1 MFADRQPRSFLDPAV
16 LARLSAVPLLARR
29 PMVGTVSGRHASP
42 HRGSSVE
49 FAEYRKYVPGD
60 DLRRLDWRAFGRSD
74 RFYVKEYEADTNLRL
89 VLVLDTSGSMAFGSV
104 KPPAAAGLQPL
115 PKIDYARRIC
125 GGLGYL
131 ASQQGDA
138 VGIACAAGEI
148 LRSLPARRSPAH
160 LRLVFDVLDEATPG
174 GSTRLPQVLH
184 ELAETT
190 RQRALVAIV
199 SDLFMPPDDL
209 AGAFGHLRFRRHD
222 VAVFHLLDPQEL
234 AFSFQRP
241 TRFLDLEGGGT
252 IFADPVEIA
261 DRYHQAVSSYLEQLR
276 GIVLEAGVDYH
287 RVLTDEPYE
296 QVLARFLVGR
306 AAGRS
311 LR

>member
-1 MFADRQPRSFLDPAV
+1 MLSDRQPRSFLEPAV
-16 LARLSAVPLLARR
+16 LARLSGVPLLSRR
-29 PMVGTVSGRHASP
+29 PMVGNVSGRHASP

-89 VLVLDTSGSMAFGSV
+89 VLVLDTSGSMAFRS
-104 KPPAAAGLQPL
+104 PAPAVGVQPL
-115 PKIDYARRIC
+115 SKIDYARRIC
-125 GGLGYL
+125 GALGYL

-138 VGIACAAGEI
+138 VGISCAAEGI
-148 LRSLPARRSPAH
+148 VRTLPPRRSPAH
-160 LRLVFDVLDEATPG
+160 LRLAFDVIEEAQPQGTTG
-174 GSTRLPQVLH
+174 LAQVLH
-184 ELAETT
+184 ELAETI
-190 RQRALVAIV
+190 RQRALVVIV
-199 SDLFMPPDDL
+199 SDLFVDPAEL

-222 VAVFHLLDPQEL
+222 IAAFHLLDPQEL
-234 AFSFQRP
+234 AFTFQRP
-241 TRFLDLEGGGT
+241 TRFLDLEGGGA

-261 DRYHQAVSSYLEQLR
+261 ARYQTAITTYLDELR
-276 GIVLEAGVDYH
+276 RIVLENGIDYH

-306 AAGRS
+306 AAARG

>member
-1 MFADRQPRSFLDPAV
+1 MLSDRQPRSFLEPAV
-16 LARLSAVPLLARR
+16 LARLSGVPLLSRR
-29 PMVGTVSGRHASP
+29 PMVGNVSGRHSSP

-89 VLVLDTSGSMAFGSV
+89 VLVLDTSGSMAFRS
-104 KPPAAAGLQPL
+104 PAPAVGVQPL
-115 PKIDYARRIC
+115 AKIDYARRIC
-125 GGLGYL
+125 GALGYL

-138 VGIACAAGEI
+138 VGISCAAEGI
-148 LRSLPARRSPAH
+148 VRTLPPRRSPAH
-160 LRLVFDVLDEATPG
+160 LRLAFDVIEEAQPQGTTG
-174 GSTRLPQVLH
+174 LAQVLH
-184 ELAETT
+184 ELAETI
-190 RQRALVAIV
+190 RQRALVVIV
-199 SDLFMPPDDL
+199 SDLFVDPTVL

-222 VAVFHLLDPQEL
+222 IAAFHLLDPQEL
-234 AFSFQRP
+234 AFTFQRP
-241 TRFLDLEGGGT
+241 TRFLDLEGGGA

-261 DRYHQAVSSYLEQLR
+261 DRYQTAITTYLDELR
-276 GIVLEAGVDYH
+276 RIVLENGIDYH

-306 AAGRS
+306 AAARG

>member
-1 MFADRQPRSFLDPAV
+1 MLSDRQPRSFLEPTV
-16 LARLSAVPLLARR
+16 LARLSGVPLLSRR
-29 PMVGTVSGRHASP
+29 PMVGNVSGRHSSP

-89 VLVLDTSGSMAFGSV
+89 VLVLDTSGSMAFRS
-104 KPPAAAGLQPL
+104 PAPAVGVEPL
-115 PKIDYARRIC
+115 SKIDYARRIC
-125 GGLGYL
+125 GALGYL

-138 VGIACAAGEI
+138 VGISCAAEGI
-148 LRSLPARRSPAH
+148 VRTLPPRRSPAH
-160 LRLVFDVLDEATPG
+160 LRLAFDVIEEAQPQGTTG
-174 GSTRLPQVLH
+174 LPQVLH
-184 ELAETT
+184 ELAETI
-190 RQRALVAIV
+190 RQRALVVIV
-199 SDLFMPPDDL
+199 SDLFVDPAEL

-222 VAVFHLLDPQEL
+222 IAAFHLLDPQEL
-234 AFSFQRP
+234 AFTFQRP
-241 TRFLDLEGGGT
+241 TRFLDLEGGGA

-261 DRYHQAVSSYLEQLR
+261 DRYQTAITTYLDELR
-276 GIVLEAGVDYH
+276 RIVLENGIDYH
-287 RVLTDEPYE
+287 RVLTNEPYE

-306 AAGRS
+306 AAARG